1 MDQKPSVLIV
11 EDERIIAM
19 DLKFKLSRLGFCVKA
34 AVPSGEKALDF
45 LSQSRPDLI
54 LMDIML
60 EGQLDGV
67 ETTKQIF
74 RQHGGIPVIYVT
86 AFTDTATYDRALETR
101 PHAFLSKPVD
111 MEDLQAAVKTA
122 ILRQNGSNTVN

>member
-1 MDQKPSVLIV
+1 MDRKPSVLIV

-67 ETTKQIF
+67 ETTKQISK
-74 RQHGGIPVIYVT
+74 HHKGIPVIYVT
-86 AFTDTATYDRALETR
+86 AFTDAATYDRAMATR
-101 PHAFLSKPVD
+101 PHAFLSKPVN
-111 MEDLQAAVKTA
+111 MEDLQAALKTA
-122 ILRQNGSNTVN
+122 VVRENGSSALN

>member
-1 MDQKPSVLIV
+1 MDYKPSVLIV

-67 ETTKQIF
+67 ETTQQISE
-74 RQHGGIPVIYVT
+74 RHKGIPVIYIT
-86 AFTDTATYDRALETR
+86 AFTDAATYDRAMATR
-101 PHAFLSKPVD
+101 PLAFLSKPVA

-122 ILRQNGSNTVN
+122 LGRENGSNAVN

>member
-1 MDQKPSVLIV
+1 MDKKPSVLIV

-45 LSQSRPDLI
+45 LKQIRPDLI

-67 ETTKQIF
+67 ETTKQIC
-74 RQHGGIPVIYVT
+74 QHHQGIPVIYVT
-86 AFTDTATYDRALETR
+86 AFTDTATYGRAMQTR

-111 MEDLQAAVKTA
+111 MEDLQAAVTTA
-122 ILRQNGSNTVN
+122 IGRQPGANAVN

>member
-1 MDQKPSVLIV
+1 MDKKPSVLIV

-19 DLKFKLSRLGFCVKA
+19 DLKFKLSHLGFCVKA

-45 LSQSRPDLI
+45 LNQSRPDLI

-67 ETTKQIF
+67 ETTQQIF
-74 RQHGGIPVIYVT
+74 KHHQGIPVIFVT
-86 AFTDTATYDRALETR
+86 AFTDTATYDRAMATR

-111 MEDLQAAVKTA
+111 MEDLQAAVRTA
-122 ILRQNGSNTVN
+122 IARQSGSNAVN

>member
-1 MDQKPSVLIV
+1 MDQQPSVLIV

-19 DLKFKLSRLGFCVKA
+19 DLKFKLSRLGLCVTA

-45 LSQSRPDLI
+45 LSESRPDLI

-67 ETTKQIF
+67 ETTRQIATKYK
-74 RQHGGIPVIYVT
+74 GIPIIYVT
-86 AFTDTATYDRALETR
+86 AFTDAATYKRAMETR

-111 MEDLQAAVKTA
+111 MEDLHAAIKTA
-122 ILRQNGSNTVN
+122 IVFKNGPATIN